1 MASKYV
7 CEVWAGTQEVM
18 NFGVGNQSM
27 EAAKENVI
35 RMLPGLAK
43 SKGVDLAQ
51 ITAIVIC
58 GNDYTDQ
65 VLTVFKKKNIIK

>member
-1 MASKYV
+1 MASRYR
-7 CEVWAGTQEVM
+7 CEVWAGTREVVQ
-18 NFGVGNQSM
+18 FGVGNQSM

-43 SKGVDLAQ
+43 SKGVDLGQ

-65 VLTVFKKKNIIK
+65 VLNVFKKKNLIK